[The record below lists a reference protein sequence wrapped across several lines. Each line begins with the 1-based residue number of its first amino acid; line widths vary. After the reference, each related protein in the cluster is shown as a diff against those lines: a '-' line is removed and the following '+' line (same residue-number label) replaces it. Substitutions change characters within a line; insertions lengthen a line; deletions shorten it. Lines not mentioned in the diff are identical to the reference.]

1 MVVERFIRTFKRM
14 IWRRLNAP
22 ALNRIVGKTAPKKWS
37 DYINEVIATYNDTV
51 HATTGLKPTE
61 APKN

>member
-1 MVVERFIRTFKRM
+1 M

-37 DYINEVIATYNDTV
+37 DYINDVIATYNDTV
-51 HATTGLKPTE
+51 HNATGTKPNE
-61 APKN
+61 AHKRENTLQIK